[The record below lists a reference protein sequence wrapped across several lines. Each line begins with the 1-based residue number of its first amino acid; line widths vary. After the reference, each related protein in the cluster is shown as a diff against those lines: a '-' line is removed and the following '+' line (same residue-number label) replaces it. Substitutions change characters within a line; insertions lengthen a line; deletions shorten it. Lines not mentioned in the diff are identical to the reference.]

1 MKRSLRAIGLLLAL
15 LFLFPT
21 LSASAGAT
29 RPLSPQ
35 NDAPTAWLS
44 AREGSSLG
52 KHDLRVV
59 LVIPKA
65 TDPDEVT
72 LSLTFEGENA
82 PASLSKTLSELTLYR
97 TLRAGGSVYSA
108 ADGSTMRVLTLT
120 DLKDASYTSLSLTLN
135 QGESVLYTATQT
147 AQNLGDSTGLL
158 LTPWNHSLT
167 DWMSSLPDSRSLA
180 EITIPGTH
188 DSGATVN
195 NSLSKCQNLSI
206 AEQLSIGVRFLDI
219 RLKLQNDQLNVYHGI
234 ISQKLNFTQVM
245 ESCTS
250 FLSEHPDEV
259 ILMSIKQEDDNN
271 AGFPAAIANVIAQNP
286 DLWYTANKLPTL
298 GEVRGKIVLIRRYTD
313 ASIGIN
319 CANGWA
325 DNTNFSMNNGVSMKV
340 QDYYNVGSSSNLNT
354 KWDKIVALA
363 NDASKSDKTFCINF
377 TSGYTS
383 TSILGISIPNITAAS
398 NNINPTLLTH
408 FEGLP
413 QGGYGTYPIDFIT
426 PEIASALIATNFP
439 R

>member
-1 MKRSLRAIGLLLAL
+1 MVLLL
-15 LFLFPT
+15 LFPT
-21 LSASAGAT
+21 LNASAGVT
-29 RPLSPQ
+29 KPLSPQ
-35 NDAPTAWLS
+35 NDKPTAWLS

-52 KHDLRVV
+52 MHDLRIV
-59 LVIPKA
+59 LVIPKT
-65 TDPDEVT
+65 TDSDAVT
-72 LSLTFEGENA
+72 LSITFDGENA
-82 PASLSKTLSELTLYR
+82 PDSLTKSLSELPLYR
-97 TLRAGGSVYSA
+97 TLRAGGNVYSA
-108 ADGSTMRVLTLT
+108 ADGSTMRVLTLSN
-120 DLKDASYTSLSLTLN
+120 LKDASYASLTLTLN
-135 QGESVLYTATQT
+135 LSGSVLYTAMQT
-147 AQNLGDSTGLL
+147 AQNLGDGAGLL

-167 DWMSSLPDSRSLA
+167 DWMGALPNSRSLA

-188 DSGATVN
+188 DSGALVN
-195 NSLSKCQNLSI
+195 NSLSQCQNLSI

-219 RLKLQNDQLNVYHGI
+219 RLKLQSDQLNVYHGI
-234 ISQKLNFTQVM
+234 VPQDLNFTQVL
-245 ESCTS
+245 ESCSS

-271 AGFPAAIANVIAQNP
+271 AGFPSAIANVIAQNP

-325 DNTNFSMNNGVSMKV
+325 DSTSFTMNNGVSMKV
-340 QDYYNVGSSSNLNT
+340 QDYYNIGSSSNLNT

-363 NDASKSDKTFCINF
+363 NDASKSDKTLCINF

-383 TSILGISIPNITAAS
+383 TSILGISIPNITTVS
-398 NNINPTLLTH
+398 NNINPKLLTY
-408 FEGLP
+408 FEELP